1 MESAWISCYRVF
13 FTFRR
18 LMSLSPSLRNT
29 QLLSSGST
37 SGRSPREKL
46 QLLRSMY
53 FHWPCSTDPFI
64 PQSQLL
70 LGHSAHPPPVSRCR
84 VHPALPPH
92 KCCDRTPGKVRYPC
106 LKPAAELT
114 TTWSSSDQGYI
125 YRTSSQRFLVS
136 LFFWCF
142 FFHGPCGIH
151 CSVLLHQRIPHLF
164 GFSKTF
170 RTEVSQRNLKKNYVF
185 LYWHH
190 LDILVAN

>member
-106 LKPAAELT
+106 LKPAELT

-125 YRTSSQRFLVS
+125 YRTSSLPSAVSGESFFSGSSSSTVRVEYTVPCCYIRGFRIFMVSVKPLGQRS
-136 LFFWCF
+136 LR
-142 FFHGPCGIH
+142 GI
-151 CSVLLHQRIPHLF
+151 
-164 GFSKTF
+164 
-170 RTEVSQRNLKKNYVF
+170 
-185 LYWHH
+185 
-190 LDILVAN
+190 

>member
-106 LKPAAELT
+106 PNQQSWQQLGPPLT
-114 TTWSSSDQGYI
+114 
-125 YRTSSQRFLVS
+125 RATSTGLHRCRQRFLVS
-136 LFFWCF
+136 LFFL
-142 FFHGPCGIH
+142 
-151 CSVLLHQRIPHLF
+151 VLLLPRSVWNTLF
-164 GFSKTF
+164 RVVTSEDSASFWF
-170 RTEVSQRNLKKNYVF
+170 Q
-185 LYWHH
+185 
-190 LDILVAN
+190 